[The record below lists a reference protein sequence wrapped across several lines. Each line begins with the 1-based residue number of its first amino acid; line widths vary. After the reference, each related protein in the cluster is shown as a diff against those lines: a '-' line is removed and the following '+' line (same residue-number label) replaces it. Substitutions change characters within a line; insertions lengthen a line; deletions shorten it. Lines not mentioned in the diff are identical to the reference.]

1 MRKCGLIVILAI
13 SVSCLADSKKP
24 KLDKFMPP
32 AESHGKAIS
41 GYGCDKQKVVAET
54 TSTSKPS
61 SIWTLILWAQY
72 GDDHKRYWQ
81 KSYDT
86 YQIPIKS
93 SVKHSGESVGSGAAI
108 GAYESDA
115 YDFGAMDEAC
125 NLWGAQVR
133 TTLKVEENGAKVK

>member
-1 MRKCGLIVILAI
+1 MRKCGLVVMLAI
-13 SVSCLADSKKP
+13 SVSCLADPKKP
-24 KLDKFMPP
+24 KLDKFVPP

-41 GYGCDKQKVVAET
+41 GYGCDKQNVVAET
-54 TSTSKPS
+54 TSTSKPV

-72 GDDHKRYWQ
+72 GDNHKRYWQ

-86 YQIPIKS
+86 YQVQIRRT
-93 SVKHSGESVGSGAAI
+93 VKHSGESAATGDAI
-108 GAYESDA
+108 GAYESEA

-133 TTLKVEENGAKVK
+133 ITLKVGANGAKVK